1 MKRNYFWNPGYWNVQ
16 DKGIGSLALHVER
29 LKAGTWLSS
38 SCILL
43 QWRNR
48 LLSPYSDTNPDTNPA
63 PNLQPS
69 HHQQPYPFH
78 VRDLSFYTW
87 MTSHDLVHSTVIL
100 ISSLHDSSFPSLL
113 LVYVSMRTSLKSF
126 REQDKNLHD
135 FSDETPMSSTTFL
148 LPNTRAHILILSM

>member
-16 DKGIGSLALHVER
+16 DKGIGSLALHVEK

-48 LLSPYSDTNPDTNPA
+48 LLSPYSDTNPDTSPA

-87 MTSHDLVHSTVIL
+87 MTSHDLVHSTVTL
-100 ISSLHDSSFPSLL
+100 VSSLRDPASLPCCSSMSLWEPHWNLSENKTKTCMISPMKHQCLQQPS
-113 LVYVSMRTSLKSF
+113 
-126 REQDKNLHD
+126 H
-135 FSDETPMSSTTFL
+135 FL
-148 LPNTRAHILILSM
+148 THMHIY

>member
-87 MTSHDLVHSTVIL
+87 MTSHDLVHSTVTL
-100 ISSLHDSSFPSLL
+100 VSSLRDSSFPAARLCLYENLIEIFQRTRQKLAWFLRWNTDVFNNLL
-113 LVYVSMRTSLKSF
+113 TS
-126 REQDKNLHD
+126 
-135 FSDETPMSSTTFL
+135 
-148 LPNTRAHILILSM
+148 